1 MQPRGVVFKQY
12 ERLTVFIAGSE
23 FYRILHVLTC
33 ILGNEL
39 LYFIDIINKSTPF
52 VQPIFFFPVYIIELT
67 I

>member
-1 MQPRGVVFKQY
+1 MQLRGVVFKQY
-12 ERLTVFIAGSE
+12 ERLTVFTGSE

-52 VQPIFFFPVYIIELT
+52 VQPIVFFSSLHD
-67 I
+67 